1 MQTYARCLDL
11 SIHAQSGRRGK
22 EKATH
27 TGKASIVCVYVC
39 DDDVNCVYLIA
50 MSEWFSCY

>member
-11 SIHAQSGRRGK
+11 SIGGK

-27 TGKASIVCVYVC
+27 TGKASSVCVYVC
-39 DDDVNCVYLIA
+39 DDDDVNCVYLIA